1 MSFLLRFSIAFIIGV
16 ATVVTLWIWYSDFH
30 YNFTGTS
37 EVLLA
42 VATFLSI
49 SWAIKSYSTISLA
62 KRIATFVVW
71 LCLVSLFT
79 TVVAPLSY
87 LFASVGGAF
96 MDSYFV
102 AADRALG
109 FNWVAMLTFLSDHP
123 WVGEYSG
130 TIYLSSGKVLLAIWT
145 YLALTGRFERGELLL
160 ASVFLSCFVIIA
172 VAAPFAAKGPFG
184 YFNISPELYRDLAPV
199 ITVEAKNWF
208 THLTALRDGTFREL
222 GRGVYEGIVEFP
234 SFHTALSVLMILALR
249 GCGAVFWISGFYNL
263 VILLTV
269 PIDGGHYFIDM
280 IAGGVIA
287 LIAWYGLAA
296 LDLMVAE
303 KRLLASLRLPE
314 WKGSGELAKSGQLL
328 ALRLLEWSV
337 LKPARVFR
345 SNS

>member
-1 MSFLLRFSIAFIIGV
+1 MSFLLRFSIVFLIAI

-30 YNFTGTS
+30 YNFTGTP

-42 VATFLSI
+42 VAAFLSV
-49 SWAIKSYSTISLA
+49 SWAIKTYSTISLA

-71 LCLVSLFT
+71 LCIVSLYT
-79 TVVAPLSY
+79 SVVAPISY
-87 LFASVGGAF
+87 LFASKGGAF
-96 MDSYFV
+96 MDTYLV

-109 FNWVAMLTFLSDHP
+109 FDWVAMLTFLSNHP
-123 WVGEYSG
+123 WIGDYSG
-130 TIYLSSGKVLLAIWT
+130 AIYLSSAKVLLAIWA

-160 ASVFLSCFVIIA
+160 ASVFLSCFVIVA

-184 YFNISPELYRDLAPV
+184 YFDVSPELYRDLAPV

-208 THLTALRDGTFREL
+208 THLTELRDGTFREL

-263 VILLTV
+263 LILLTV
-269 PIDGGHYFIDM
+269 PIDGGHYLVDM

-296 LDLMVAE
+296 LNQMMTEGSKIRYFTSPQWRAGRLVA
-303 KRLLASLRLPE
+303 KVGAAVSPLAASLA
-314 WKGSGELAKSGQLL
+314 G
-328 ALRLLEWSV
+328 
-337 LKPARVFR
+337 LKRR
-345 SNS
+345 

>member
-1 MSFLLRFSIAFIIGV
+1 MSFLLRFSIAFLIG
-16 ATVVTLWIWYSDFH
+16 TTTMVTLWIWFSDFH
-30 YNFTGTS
+30 YNFTGTP
-37 EVLLA
+37 EVLLV

-71 LCLVSLFT
+71 LCLVSLYT
-79 TVVAPLSY
+79 AVVAPISY
-87 LFASVGGAF
+87 LFASMGGAF
-96 MDSYFV
+96 MDTYFV
-102 AADRALG
+102 AVDRALG
-109 FNWVAMLTFLSDHP
+109 FDWVAMLTFLSDHP

-130 TIYLSSGKVLLAIWT
+130 AIYLSSAKVLLVIWA

-160 ASVFLSCFVIIA
+160 ASVFLSCFVIVA

-184 YFNISPELYRDLAPV
+184 HFNVPPELYRDLAPV

-208 THLTALRDGTFREL
+208 THVTELRDGTFREL

-263 VILLTV
+263 LILLTV
-269 PIDGGHYFIDM
+269 PIDGGHYLVDM

-296 LDLMVAE
+296 LNQMITEGSKLRYFASPQWLAG
-303 KRLLASLRLPE
+303 RLVTKLGAAVSPLAASLA
-314 WKGSGELAKSGQLL
+314 G
-328 ALRLLEWSV
+328 
-337 LKPARVFR
+337 LKRR
-345 SNS
+345 